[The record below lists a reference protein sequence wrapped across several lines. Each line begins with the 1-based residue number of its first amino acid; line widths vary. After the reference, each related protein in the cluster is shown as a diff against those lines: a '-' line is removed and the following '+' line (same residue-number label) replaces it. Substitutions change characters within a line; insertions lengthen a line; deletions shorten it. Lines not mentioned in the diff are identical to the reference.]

1 MDKQQAS
8 KELSEKLAQMQ
19 TLFHECM
26 AISVAAQV
34 PFDLPWGGEGCGALD
49 GYGAGAT
56 FYPEGVDNWNKY
68 SDSHQWVASNQ
79 TC

>member
-8 KELSEKLAQMQ
+8 KELADKCEQMQ
-19 TLFHECM
+19 KLFYECVTI
-26 AISVAAQV
+26 AIAAKIE
-34 PFDLPWGGEGCGALD
+34 FDLPWGGEGCGAEN

-68 SDSHQWVASNQ
+68 SEGHQWVASNQ